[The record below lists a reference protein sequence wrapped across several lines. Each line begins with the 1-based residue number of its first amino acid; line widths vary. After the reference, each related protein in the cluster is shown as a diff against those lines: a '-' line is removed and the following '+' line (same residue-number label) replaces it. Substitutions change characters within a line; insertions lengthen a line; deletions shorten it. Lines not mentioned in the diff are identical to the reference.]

1 MSSYKILEKAES
13 DLLEIWFYIADDNQ
27 QAADRVLKSIHERC
41 LLLASNGK
49 LGTARPDIR
58 PDLRCFV
65 VGSYLIL
72 YREVKA
78 GIEIVRVLHGARNI
92 NAIFGVDD

>member
-1 MSSYKILEKAES
+1 MFSYKILENAES
-13 DLLEIWFYIADDNQ
+13 DLLDIWFYIADDNP
-27 QAADRVLKSIHERC
+27 QAADRVLSSIHERC
-41 LLLASNGK
+41 LLLANNSK

-65 VGSYLIL
+65 VGSYLLL
-72 YREVKA
+72 YREA
-78 GIEIVRVLHGARNI
+78 ETGIEIVRVLHGARNI